1 MTEKG
6 RKTAPRTGLHH
17 LQDDCRDRV
26 STKPVPIEAAG
37 AAEALLPWFLL
48 KSVPGIGNHLF
59 KRLID
64 RFGSPE
70 RAFQAAEQ
78 DFQVIEGMNQAL
90 VGRIKTHRLHPSVR
104 HDMALAAQK
113 GVRIVTMTDPDYP
126 ALLLQ
131 IPDPPPFLYVRG
143 KLESQCKAVAVVGSR
158 IATRYG
164 LSMAARLS
172 AELAACGVTVV
183 SGMARGIDTAAHEG
197 ALQSGGRTVAVL
209 GSGLEKV
216 YPAENRKLFQTIV
229 RNGAVLSE
237 FPMLTKPEPHN
248 FPIRNRIISG
258 MSYGTVIVEASK
270 KSGSLITARL
280 AAEQNREVFA
290 VPGSVQSFKSIGTH
304 TLIKQGAKLVENAQD
319 VLEEIA
325 GPLFE
330 GIRLDDRPPPTKKEP
345 PALSTEEAIVCG
357 ALEPYP
363 IHIDDLG
370 RKLSMAP
377 GKLASILLQL
387 ELNGFVEQSPGNFFT
402 RVDDAS
408 FRRHHLNE

>member
-26 STKPVPIEAAG
+26 SKKPVPIEAAG

-183 SGMARGIDTAAHEG
+183 SGMARG
-197 ALQSGGRTVAVL
+197 
-209 GSGLEKV
+209 
-216 YPAENRKLFQTIV
+216 
-229 RNGAVLSE
+229 
-237 FPMLTKPEPHN
+237 
-248 FPIRNRIISG
+248 
-258 MSYGTVIVEASK
+258 
-270 KSGSLITARL
+270 
-280 AAEQNREVFA
+280 
-290 VPGSVQSFKSIGTH
+290 
-304 TLIKQGAKLVENAQD
+304 
-319 VLEEIA
+319 
-325 GPLFE
+325 
-330 GIRLDDRPPPTKKEP
+330 
-345 PALSTEEAIVCG
+345 
-357 ALEPYP
+357 
-363 IHIDDLG
+363 
-370 RKLSMAP
+370 
-377 GKLASILLQL
+377 
-387 ELNGFVEQSPGNFFT
+387 
-402 RVDDAS
+402 
-408 FRRHHLNE
+408 